1 MSKERASD
9 LARECTGLVRKGNGF
24 PMVWST
30 VLKRHTLVEG
40 IPRERIERNRS
51 LLQIP
56 LITGEQ
62 LVFDAD
68 LKEFR
73 VR

>member
-9 LARECTGLVRKGNGF
+9 LARECTELVRKGNGF
-24 PMVWST
+24 PIVWST
-30 VLKRHTLVEG
+30 VLKRYTLVEG

-51 LLQIP
+51 ILHIP
-56 LITGEQ
+56 LVTGEQ
-62 LVFDAD
+62 LLFDAD

-73 VR
+73 VQ